1 MSVDQVELRPG
12 VTIDSIGVAES
23 YTRDLEGLDGVVTAR
38 DKASAVEIRVDMRV
52 IRPLS
57 DEARERL
64 ENHPDVHRSGRH
76 VVALTVSEEGSR
88 RRNLIEARRRMKIV
102 ILEAIDDEV
111 PRPPEPEGR
120 PVRARAGLFKRRSK
134 S

>member
-1 MSVDQVELRPG
+1 MDHVELRPG
-12 VTIDSIGVAES
+12 VTIEATGVAES
-23 YTRDLEGLDGVVTAR
+23 FTRDLEGEDGVITSR
-38 DKASAVEIRVDMRV
+38 DRASSVEIRVDMRM
-52 IRPLS
+52 IQPLS

-64 ENHPDVHRSGRH
+64 AAHPDVHRSGRH
-76 VVALTVSEEGSR
+76 VVAMTVSEEGSR

-111 PRPPEPEGR
+111 PSAPEPEAR
-120 PVRARAGLFKRRSK
+120 VPRARSGLIKRRDK